1 MSQPLPE
8 SCTLPLQLI
17 FAVIVATGTFF
28 LVPRGVSLGEIS
40 VQTEHR
46 TWNFSEHTYK
56 LNLIAQIPVNNPNY
70 LSVSLQAPVTK
81 TACIVSLLCC
91 VYVAILLDDV
101 MKSISMPT
109 VNQTCI
115 KREI

>member
-1 MSQPLPE
+1 M
-8 SCTLPLQLI
+8 QLI

-56 LNLIAQIPVNNPNY
+56 LNLIAQIPINNPNY
-70 LSVSLQAPVTK
+70 LSVRPSDTIKDSFTVLVATENKVDLPIHNIPVHCT
-81 TACIVSLLCC
+81 
-91 VYVAILLDDV
+91 
-101 MKSISMPT
+101 
-109 VNQTCI
+109 
-115 KREI
+115 